1 MKIKYLEW
9 CEMILLQSGFVDVL
23 KPEKGVFSYY
33 ELFLFQYSLI
43 TVTAIMSQ
51 GNFDSENF
59 ENINEEDFDKNI
71 DELIKGISLGAVK
84 KRQSYS
90 FLCLSM
96 GIDPGETVQENEER
110 IFTTD
115 FFTESA
121 KKYSLSNRE
130 MILRG
135 LNLSAFLNY
144 FFLLEDSLK
153 NIYID
158 LIKPTNKFIKG
169 SEVIDVCLRR
179 IISMSDVYN
188 CFEKELHK
196 RSKVIPDIKSLSIL
210 WSILNLIRNQITH
223 ANGFYDKK
231 AKKSF
236 QKRSN
241 DFLKHLRENS
251 DCVLSLSEI
260 SDSFLRYENQINSTG
275 FLIIDDE
282 IENMIRNIS
291 VFVMES
297 LYICNLLKINKN

>member
-1 MKIKYLEW
+1 
-9 CEMILLQSGFVDVL
+9 MILLQSGFVDVL
-23 KPEKGVFSYY
+23 KPKKGVFSYY
-33 ELFLFQYSLI
+33 ELFLVQYSLI

-51 GNFDSENF
+51 GSFDSENF

-71 DELIKGISLGAVK
+71 DELIKSISLGAVK
-84 KRQSYS
+84 KRQIYPL
-90 FLCLSM
+90 LCFSM
-96 GIDPGETVQENEER
+96 GVDPGETVQETEER
-110 IFTTD
+110 VFATD
-115 FFTESA
+115 FFTENA

-153 NIYID
+153 KIYID

-169 SEVIDVCLRR
+169 SEVIDVCLRE
-179 IISMSDVYN
+179 IISMSDVYD

-196 RSKVIPDIKSLSIL
+196 RSKVIPNIKSLSAL
-210 WSILNLIRNQITH
+210 WGILNLIRNQITH
-223 ANGFYDKK
+223 ANGFYDKT

-236 QKRSN
+236 YRRSE
-241 DFLKHLRENS
+241 DFLKQLRENS
-251 DCVLSLSEI
+251 DCVLSISEI
-260 SDSFLRYENQINSTG
+260 SNSFLRYENQINSDG

-282 IENMIRNIS
+282 IENIIRNIS

-297 LYICNLLKINKN
+297 LYVCNLLKKNKS